1 MDAKRDRPAARR
13 LGHGALRP
21 LPGALPGPAARRR
34 LLPALCAWA
43 RAEWVHV
50 VFLGFAAPVA
60 GLALLRPVCG
70 CPPPAGMLTLG
81 GLGILGLAVG
91 AFGPQAFDTAVTVA
105 GSGCLVTAHLWN
117 WRRRDHVRSP
127 TAD

>member
-1 MDAKRDRPAARR
+1 MRSATAR
-13 LGHGALRP
+13 LLDGSAMGLSGLCLAHCL
-21 LPGALPGPAARRR
+21 ALPLAAA
-34 LLPALCAWA
+34 LLPALGAWA

-50 VFLGFAAPVA
+50 VFLAFAAPVA

-91 AFGPQAFDTAVTVA
+91 AFGPQAFDTPVTVA
-105 GSGCLVTAHLWN
+105 SSGCLAAAHLWN
-117 WRRRDHVRSP
+117 WRRRDHVHSLA
-127 TAD
+127 AD